1 MNDFG
6 PRGYDVM
13 DGLFRHLPKRCI
25 LDGELLVWNKLR
37 EQWYPFG
44 ALTNLINAANLRKSR
59 DELFPLMTHLDDRDG
74 MVTMVRLT
82 QEVPSMRG
90 TPKMSRN
97 SRTVILS
104 WCTYRSTSFTSA
116 TKAFVI

>member
-1 MNDFG
+1 MFWSRWNDTTLSNTVLE
-6 PRGYDVM
+6 PI

-44 ALTNLINAANLRKSR
+44 ALKNLINAANLRKSR

-74 MVTMVRLT
+74 NGDETDH
-82 QEVPSMRG
+82 PSR
-90 TPKMSRN
+90 RN
-97 SRTVILS
+97 RVD
-104 WCTYRSTSFTSA
+104 RSHSCSESSN
-116 TKAFVI
+116 